1 MATYHLRVKNDTQPS
16 GVKVSAK
23 RHADYIL
30 REDGKSHADYINR
43 EGAQSERTDCVFKS
57 SQLPKWAKG
66 SPQKFFDAAT
76 RYESKGNRRYKEIEL
91 SLPNELSLEQNR
103 AIVDKFIANH
113 LANHYY
119 AYALHEK
126 AGELSGERH
135 PHVHIMFSERLI
147 DDVEKKNERPAYK
160 YFRRAAR
167 PLKGEQVASFERRR
181 EHGAPKDSKWHD
193 KKYLYELREDF
204 ALIQNEM
211 LAQNGFSVRVDHRS
225 LETQKREAEEH
236 GDHFLAQVFKRMP
249 ESYIGIMS
257 AHQDDA
263 LTEDVKRYRRNVQIR
278 QHSLFQVDLQEKMAD
293 EFETK
298 FFVRRAEYEGLA
310 LINSDVYKAVDEF
323 DESMRNLNQAIL
335 SGLAKIKQLNKEFVS
350 VSSAREKAQSEYLTD
365 AERKLFWNYKS
376 KLGERHNLVMLLREL
391 QALNADKPKQHTA
404 FQAIESG
411 MKRKIIELD
420 NSLFLMK
427 PELRAIE
434 EKLLRPYQQKNVEL
448 VTHGILQANSK
459 ILNELKQ
466 TSEELL
472 QNVAAFRARMDIRE
486 TPKTTF
492 TAKEVHDKLYQQY
505 RSLKRQ
511 YEQATAHSYRL
522 MFQVISPN
530 QALDIAKNIFVQ
542 GGFKKLR
549 SEQES
554 YQKALAKYERDV
566 SENRKR
572 EMFFKN
578 ANWTN
583 RGVKLQ
589 EQYYLTK
596 EKMRLKETERK
607 LAQTKSR
614 LDRESTRLETLCQ
627 TEEAQEK
634 IALLAAGILRKNLKI
649 AHEYEDA
656 KKLVSALSQKL
667 QETKKRFNAFDEG
680 YRSLKKNREY
690 RVIRSASDSAKTS
703 TLQEDELVKIIA
715 DALLGEKYA
724 VALVAR
730 STGNN
735 LEMEKDW
742 EMMTEFDKD
751 EIINKKI
758 VREL

>member
-1 MATYHLRVKNDTQPS
+1 MGCLFAFL
-16 GVKVSAK
+16 
-23 RHADYIL
+23 
-30 REDGKSHADYINR
+30 
-43 EGAQSERTDCVFKS
+43 
-57 SQLPKWAKG
+57 
-66 SPQKFFDAAT
+66 
-76 RYESKGNRRYKEIEL
+76 
-91 SLPNELSLEQNR
+91 
-103 AIVDKFIANH
+103 
-113 LANHYY
+113 
-119 AYALHEK
+119 
-126 AGELSGERH
+126 
-135 PHVHIMFSERLI
+135 
-147 DDVEKKNERPAYK
+147 DDVERISERPACK
-160 YFRRAAR
+160 YFRRAAK

-680 YRSLKKNREY
+680 YRSLKQNRVY
-690 RVIRSASDSAKTS
+690 RVIQPESNSTKTS
-703 TLQEDELVKIIA
+703 DLKENELAAIIA
-715 DALLGEKYA
+715 DALLGESYA
-724 VALVAR
+724 VQLVAR
-730 STGNN
+730 SSGNN

-751 EIINKKI
+751 EIIRKKI
-758 VREL
+758 IREL

>member
-1 MATYHLRVKNDTQPS
+1 MGCLFAFL
-16 GVKVSAK
+16 
-23 RHADYIL
+23 
-30 REDGKSHADYINR
+30 
-43 EGAQSERTDCVFKS
+43 
-57 SQLPKWAKG
+57 
-66 SPQKFFDAAT
+66 
-76 RYESKGNRRYKEIEL
+76 
-91 SLPNELSLEQNR
+91 
-103 AIVDKFIANH
+103 
-113 LANHYY
+113 
-119 AYALHEK
+119 
-126 AGELSGERH
+126 
-135 PHVHIMFSERLI
+135 
-147 DDVEKKNERPAYK
+147 DDVERISERPACK
-160 YFRRAAR
+160 YFRRAAK

-680 YRSLKKNREY
+680 YRSLKQNRVY
-690 RVIRSASDSAKTS
+690 RVIQPESNSTKTS
-703 TLQEDELVKIIA
+703 DLKENELAAIIA
-715 DALLGEKYA
+715 DALLGEEYA
-724 VALVAR
+724 VQLVAR
-730 STGNN
+730 FDGNN

>member
-1 MATYHLRVKNDTQPS
+1 MA
-16 GVKVSAK
+16 
-23 RHADYIL
+23 
-30 REDGKSHADYINR
+30 
-43 EGAQSERTDCVFKS
+43 
-57 SQLPKWAKG
+57 
-66 SPQKFFDAAT
+66 
-76 RYESKGNRRYKEIEL
+76 
-91 SLPNELSLEQNR
+91 
-103 AIVDKFIANH
+103 
-113 LANHYY
+113 
-119 AYALHEK
+119 
-126 AGELSGERH
+126 
-135 PHVHIMFSERLI
+135 RLFAFI
-147 DDVEKKNERPAYK
+147 DDVERISERPACK
-160 YFRRAAR
+160 YFRRAAK

-257 AHQDDA
+257 AHRDDA

-583 RGVKLQ
+583 RGVKLL

-680 YRSLKKNREY
+680 YRSLKQNRVY
-690 RVIRSASDSAKTS
+690 RVIQPESNSTKTS
-703 TLQEDELVKIIA
+703 DLKENELAAIIA
-715 DALLGEKYA
+715 DALLGEEYA
-724 VALVAR
+724 VQLVAR
-730 STGNN
+730 FDGNN

>member
-680 YRSLKKNREY
+680 YRRLKQNRVY
-690 RVIRSASDSAKTS
+690 RVIQPESNSTKTS
-703 TLQEDELVKIIA
+703 NLKENELVAIIA
-715 DALLGEKYA
+715 DALLGEPYA
-724 VALVAR
+724 VQLVAR
-730 STGNN
+730 FGDNN

-742 EMMTEFDKD
+742 EMMSELDKD
-751 EIINKKI
+751 ELINRKM

>member
-1 MATYHLRVKNDTQPS
+1 MGCLFAFL
-16 GVKVSAK
+16 
-23 RHADYIL
+23 
-30 REDGKSHADYINR
+30 
-43 EGAQSERTDCVFKS
+43 
-57 SQLPKWAKG
+57 
-66 SPQKFFDAAT
+66 
-76 RYESKGNRRYKEIEL
+76 
-91 SLPNELSLEQNR
+91 
-103 AIVDKFIANH
+103 
-113 LANHYY
+113 
-119 AYALHEK
+119 
-126 AGELSGERH
+126 
-135 PHVHIMFSERLI
+135 
-147 DDVEKKNERPAYK
+147 DDVERISERPACK
-160 YFRRAAR
+160 YFRRAAK

-680 YRSLKKNREY
+680 YRRLKQNRVY
-690 RVIRSASDSAKTS
+690 RVIQPESNSTKTS
-703 TLQEDELVKIIA
+703 NLKENELVAIIA
-715 DALLGEKYA
+715 DALLGEPYA
-724 VALVAR
+724 VQLVAR
-730 STGNN
+730 SSGNN
-735 LEMEKDW
+735 LEMEKDL
-742 EMMTEFDKD
+742 ELMSELDKD
-751 EIINKKI
+751 EIGLVNERHEQMKI
-758 VREL
+758 FFLAIMWRCRQKQEMPRNFSE

>member
-1 MATYHLRVKNDTQPS
+1 MA
-16 GVKVSAK
+16 
-23 RHADYIL
+23 
-30 REDGKSHADYINR
+30 
-43 EGAQSERTDCVFKS
+43 
-57 SQLPKWAKG
+57 
-66 SPQKFFDAAT
+66 
-76 RYESKGNRRYKEIEL
+76 
-91 SLPNELSLEQNR
+91 
-103 AIVDKFIANH
+103 
-113 LANHYY
+113 
-119 AYALHEK
+119 
-126 AGELSGERH
+126 
-135 PHVHIMFSERLI
+135 RLFAFI
-147 DDVEKKNERPAYK
+147 DDVERISERPACK
-160 YFRRAAR
+160 YFRRAAK

-257 AHQDDA
+257 AHRDDA

-583 RGVKLQ
+583 RGVKLL

-680 YRSLKKNREY
+680 YKSLNQNRVY
-690 RVIRSASDSAKTS
+690 RVIQPERNSTKTS
-703 TLQEDELVKIIA
+703 ALKENELAAIIA
-715 DALLGEKYA
+715 DALLGEEYA
-724 VALVAR
+724 VQLVAR
-730 STGNN
+730 FDGNN